1 VILTDD
7 TRVIVRHR
15 QDEITDRLPC
25 RHIEEDEELA
35 GFPSLLQLAIREDAS
50 LPEPLCSGE
59 DS

>member
-1 VILTDD
+1 
-7 TRVIVRHR
+7 VIVRHR
-15 QDEITDRLPC
+15 QDEITERLPC

-50 LPEPLCSGE
+50 LPEPLCSAE